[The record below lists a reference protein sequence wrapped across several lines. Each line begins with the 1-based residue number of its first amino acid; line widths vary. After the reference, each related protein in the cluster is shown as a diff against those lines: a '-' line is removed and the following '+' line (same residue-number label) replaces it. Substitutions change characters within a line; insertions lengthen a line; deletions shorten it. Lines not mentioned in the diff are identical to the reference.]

1 MCLAKISCAFKNYFK
16 CIQNFHS
23 AFKRVKGEMARK
35 EETEKAAASPENTPG
50 SYPTPVCLSPGT
62 RAPES
67 TTQSLLKH

>member
-1 MCLAKISCAFKNYFK
+1 
-16 CIQNFHS
+16 
-23 AFKRVKGEMARK
+23 MARK

-67 TTQSLLKH
+67 TTQSLLKHWNMASMQQESMHME